1 MSGRAYWLWLAA
13 KEELTALVKNQLLDR
28 FGTPGHLY
36 AMSRA
41 ELAASTGL
49 TKRQVDAL
57 SDKSME
63 RARAIAYDCE
73 ALGISI
79 VTLADAEYPSILRRI
94 PDPPLVLYVKGRLP
108 DLEQTPGIG
117 IVGTRKATP
126 YGLMAAEHFGYGLA
140 KAGCTV
146 VSGMALGAD
155 GAAAR
160 GALKAGGK
168 TIAVLAGGL
177 NICYPPEHNFLMG
190 DILLSGAV
198 ISENPPGTPHDG
210 FRFPIRNRIISG
222 LSRGVLV
229 VEAPLRSGALI
240 TARLA
245 LDQGREVF
253 AVPGA
258 INAPDSAGCN
268 RLIRD
273 GEAALV
279 TEPRDIIGE
288 LGVFPQQMAE
298 PVWDEPEDAGE
309 EEKPSDLW
317 DKILQKKTEE
327 PPAAQTVSAPHPV
340 PAELSDEQKQIVQA
354 VADGADTPEGILEVT
369 DLPASRVMT
378 ALTMLELDGVLAR
391 ENGRIVIR

>member
-28 FGTPGHLY
+28 FGTPEHLY

-41 ELAASTGL
+41 ELISSTGL
-49 TKRQVDAL
+49 TKRQVDVL

-73 ALGISI
+73 TLGISI
-79 VTLADAEYPSILRRI
+79 VTLADAEYPPILRRI

-126 YGLMAAEHFGYGLA
+126 YGLMAAEHFRYGLA

-258 INAPDSAGCN
+258 INAPGSAGCN

>member
-28 FGTPGHLY
+28 FGTPEHLY

-41 ELAASTGL
+41 ELISSTGL
-49 TKRQVDAL
+49 TKRQGDVL

-73 ALGISI
+73 TLGISI
-79 VTLADAEYPSILRRI
+79 VTLADAEYPPILRRI

-160 GALKAGGK
+160 GTLKAGGK

-258 INAPDSAGCN
+258 INAPGSAGCN

>member
-28 FGTPGHLY
+28 FGTPEHLY

-41 ELAASTGL
+41 ELISSTGL
-49 TKRQVDAL
+49 TKRQVDVL

-73 ALGISI
+73 TLGISI
-79 VTLADAEYPSILRRI
+79 VTLADAEYPPILRRI

-160 GALKAGGK
+160 GTLKAGGK

-369 DLPASRVMT
+369 DLSASRVMT

>member
-41 ELAASTGL
+41 ELISSTGL
-49 TKRQVDAL
+49 TKRQVDVL
-57 SDKSME
+57 SDKRME

-73 ALGISI
+73 TLGISI
-79 VTLADAEYPSILRRI
+79 VTLADAEYPPILRRI

-258 INAPDSAGCN
+258 INAPGSAGCN

-327 PPAAQTVSAPHPV
+327 PLAAQTVSAPHPV

-354 VADGADTPEGILEVT
+354 VVDGADTPEGILEVT

>member
-28 FGTPGHLY
+28 FGTPEHLY

-41 ELAASTGL
+41 ELISSTGL
-49 TKRQVDAL
+49 TKRQVDVL

-73 ALGISI
+73 TLGISI
-79 VTLADAEYPSILRRI
+79 VTLADAEYPPILRRI

-258 INAPDSAGCN
+258 INAPGSAGCN

>member
-28 FGTPGHLY
+28 FGTPEHLY

-41 ELAASTGL
+41 ELISSTGL
-49 TKRQVDAL
+49 TKRQVDVL

-63 RARAIAYDCE
+63 WARAIAYDCE

-160 GALKAGGK
+160 GTLKAGGK

-258 INAPDSAGCN
+258 INAPGSAGCN

>member
-108 DLEQTPGIG
+108 DLEQTSGIG

-258 INAPDSAGCN
+258 INAPGSAGCN

-288 LGVFPQQMAE
+288 LSVFPQQMAE

-327 PPAAQTVSAPHPV
+327 PLAAQTVSAPHPV

>member
-28 FGTPGHLY
+28 FGTPEHLY

-41 ELAASTGL
+41 ELISSTGL
-49 TKRQVDAL
+49 TKRQVDVL

-63 RARAIAYDCE
+63 WARAIAYDCE
-73 ALGISI
+73 TLGISI

-160 GALKAGGK
+160 GTLKAGGK

-258 INAPDSAGCN
+258 INAPGSAGCN

>member
-28 FGTPGHLY
+28 FGTPEHLY

-41 ELAASTGL
+41 ELISSTGL
-49 TKRQVDAL
+49 TKRQVDVL

-79 VTLADAEYPSILRRI
+79 VTLTDAEYPSILRRI

-258 INAPDSAGCN
+258 INAPGSAGCN

>member
-258 INAPDSAGCN
+258 INAPGSAGCN

>member
-28 FGTPGHLY
+28 FGTPEHLY

-41 ELAASTGL
+41 ELISSTGL
-49 TKRQVDAL
+49 TKRQVDVL

-73 ALGISI
+73 TLGISI
-79 VTLADAEYPSILRRI
+79 VTLADAEYPPILRRI

>member
-28 FGTPGHLY
+28 FGTPEHLY

-41 ELAASTGL
+41 ELISSTGL
-49 TKRQVDAL
+49 TKRQVDVL

-73 ALGISI
+73 TLGISI
-79 VTLADAEYPSILRRI
+79 VTLADAEYPPILRRI
-94 PDPPLVLYVKGRLP
+94 PDPPLVMYVKGRLP

-160 GALKAGGK
+160 GTLKAGGK

-258 INAPDSAGCN
+258 INAPGSAGCN

>member
-28 FGTPGHLY
+28 FGTPEHLY

-79 VTLADAEYPSILRRI
+79 VTLADAEYPPILRRI

-140 KAGCTV
+140 KAGCAV
-146 VSGMALGAD
+146 VSGMAFGAD

-288 LGVFPQQMAE
+288 FGGFPQQMAE
-298 PVWDEPEDAGE
+298 PVWDEPEDAEE

-317 DKILQKKTEE
+317 DKILQKKTKE
-327 PPAAQTVSAPHPV
+327 PLAVQTASAPRPV
-340 PAELSDEQKQIVQA
+340 PADLSDEQKQIVQA
-354 VADGADTPEGILEVT
+354 VVDGADTPEGILEVT

>member
-94 PDPPLVLYVKGRLP
+94 PDPPLVLYVKGKLP
-108 DLEQTPGIG
+108 DLEQTSGIG

-258 INAPDSAGCN
+258 INAPGSAGCN

-288 LGVFPQQMAE
+288 LSVFPQQMAE

-327 PPAAQTVSAPHPV
+327 PLAAQTVSAPHPV

>member
-73 ALGISI
+73 ALGTSI

-258 INAPDSAGCN
+258 INAPGSAGCN

>member
-28 FGTPGHLY
+28 FGTPEHLY

-108 DLEQTPGIG
+108 DLEQTSGIG

-258 INAPDSAGCN
+258 INAPGSAGCN

-288 LGVFPQQMAE
+288 FGGFPQQMAE
-298 PVWDEPEDAGE
+298 PVWDEPEDAEE

-317 DKILQKKTEE
+317 DKILQKKTKE
-327 PPAAQTVSAPHPV
+327 PLAVQTASAPRPV
-340 PAELSDEQKQIVQA
+340 PADLSDEQKQIVQA
-354 VADGADTPEGILEVT
+354 VVDGADTPEGILEVT

>member
-28 FGTPGHLY
+28 FGTPEHLY

-41 ELAASTGL
+41 ELISSTGL
-49 TKRQVDAL
+49 TKRQVDVL

-73 ALGISI
+73 TLGISI
-79 VTLADAEYPSILRRI
+79 VTLADAEYPPILRRI

-160 GALKAGGK
+160 GTLKAGGK

-258 INAPDSAGCN
+258 INAPGSAGCN

>member
-49 TKRQVDAL
+49 TKRQVDVL

-160 GALKAGGK
+160 GTLKAGGK

-258 INAPDSAGCN
+258 INAPGSAGCN

>member
-1 MSGRAYWLWLAA
+1 MSRDYWLWLAE
-13 KEELTALVKNQLLDR
+13 KDGVTALVKNQLLDT
-28 FGTPGHLY
+28 FGTPEHLY
-36 AMSRA
+36 GMSRE
-41 ELAASTGL
+41 ELIASTGL
-49 TKRQVDAL
+49 NKRQVDAL

-63 RARAIAYDCE
+63 RAQAIAFDCE
-73 ALGISI
+73 KLGIQI
-79 VTLADAEYPSILRRI
+79 LTLEDAGYPAILRRI
-94 PDPPLVLYVKGRLP
+94 PDPPLVLYVKGRIP

-126 YGLMAAEHFGYGLA
+126 YGVMAAETFGRGMDGL
-140 KAGCTV
+140 TV
-146 VSGMALGAD
+146 ISGMALGVD

-229 VEAPLRSGALI
+229 VEAPIRSGALI

-245 LDQGREVF
+245 LEQGREVF

-258 INAPDSAGCN
+258 INAPGSAGCN

-279 TEPRDIIGE
+279 TGPQDILRELLGEKYRKVPAPPEMPQEEP
-288 LGVFPQQMAE
+288 AE
-298 PVWDEPEDAGE
+298 ESPEEADAAV
-309 EEKPSDLW
+309 SLW
-317 DKILQKKTEE
+317 DRILQPETRAAEKKTPVDLERLDEE
-327 PPAAQTVSAPHPV
+327 QR
-340 PAELSDEQKQIVQA
+340 QIVQA
-354 VADGADTPEGILEVT
+354 VLDGADTPEAILEST
-369 DLPASRVMT
+369 DLPAARVMT
-378 ALTMLELDGVLAR
+378 ALTLLELDGVLTR
-391 ENGRIVIR
+391 EGGRVRIR

>member
-28 FGTPGHLY
+28 FGTPEHLY

-41 ELAASTGL
+41 ELISSTGL
-49 TKRQVDAL
+49 TKRQVDVL
-57 SDKSME
+57 SDKRME

-73 ALGISI
+73 TLGISI
-79 VTLADAEYPSILRRI
+79 VTLADAEYPPILRRI

-168 TIAVLAGGL
+168 TVAVLAGGL

-258 INAPDSAGCN
+258 INAPGSAGCN

-288 LGVFPQQMAE
+288 FGGFPQQMAE
-298 PVWDEPEDAGE
+298 PVWDEPEDAEE

-317 DKILQKKTEE
+317 DKILQKKTKE
-327 PPAAQTVSAPHPV
+327 PLAVQTASAPRPV
-340 PAELSDEQKQIVQA
+340 PADLSDEQKQIVQA
-354 VADGADTPEGILEVT
+354 VVDGADTPEGILEVT

>member
-28 FGTPGHLY
+28 FGTPEHLY

-41 ELAASTGL
+41 ELISSTGL
-49 TKRQVDAL
+49 TKRQVDVL
-57 SDKSME
+57 SDKSTE

-73 ALGISI
+73 TLGISI
-79 VTLADAEYPSILRRI
+79 VTLADAEYPPILRRI

-258 INAPDSAGCN
+258 INAPGSAGCN

>member
-49 TKRQVDAL
+49 TKRQVYAL

-94 PDPPLVLYVKGRLP
+94 PDPPLVLYVKGKLP
-108 DLEQTPGIG
+108 DLEQTSGIG

-258 INAPDSAGCN
+258 INAPGSAGCN

-288 LGVFPQQMAE
+288 FGGFPQQMAE
-298 PVWDEPEDAGE
+298 PVWDEPEDAEE

-317 DKILQKKTEE
+317 DKILQKKTKE
-327 PPAAQTVSAPHPV
+327 PLAVQTASAPRPV
-340 PAELSDEQKQIVQA
+340 PADLSDEQKQIVQA
-354 VADGADTPEGILEVT
+354 VVDGADTPEGILEVT

>member
-28 FGTPGHLY
+28 FGTPEHLY

-108 DLEQTPGIG
+108 DLEQTSGIG

-258 INAPDSAGCN
+258 INAPGSAGCN

-288 LGVFPQQMAE
+288 LSVFPQQMAE

-327 PPAAQTVSAPHPV
+327 PPAVQTASAPRPV
-340 PAELSDEQKQIVQA
+340 PADLSDEQKQIVQA

>member
-28 FGTPGHLY
+28 FGTPEHLY

-41 ELAASTGL
+41 ELISSTGL
-49 TKRQVDAL
+49 TKRQVDVL

-160 GALKAGGK
+160 GTLKAGGK

-258 INAPDSAGCN
+258 INAPGSAGCN

>member
-28 FGTPGHLY
+28 FGTPEHLY

-41 ELAASTGL
+41 ELISSTGL
-49 TKRQVDAL
+49 TKRQVDVL

-63 RARAIAYDCE
+63 WARAIAYDCE
-73 ALGISI
+73 TLGISI

-160 GALKAGGK
+160 GTLKAGGK

-258 INAPDSAGCN
+258 INAPGSAGCN

-354 VADGADTPEGILEVT
+354 VADGADTQEGILEVT

>member
-28 FGTPGHLY
+28 FGTPEHLY

-41 ELAASTGL
+41 ELISSTGL
-49 TKRQVDAL
+49 TKRQVDVL

-258 INAPDSAGCN
+258 INAPGSAGCN